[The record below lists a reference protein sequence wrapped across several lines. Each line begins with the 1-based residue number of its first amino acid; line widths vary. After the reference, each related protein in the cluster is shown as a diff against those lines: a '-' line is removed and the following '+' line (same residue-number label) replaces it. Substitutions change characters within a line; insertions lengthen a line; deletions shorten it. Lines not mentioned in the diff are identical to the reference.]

1 MDKIVIKGRE
11 RLKRGELM
19 NFTDLPVERQEI
31 FKKIKKS
38 INEIIDADVYVYGSH
53 NHGYWDEE
61 SDYDVIVSGET
72 IGLTI
77 NLTDKVITEIGVKTD
92 ILFRKNNLK
101 YILIP

>member
-11 RLKRGELM
+11 RLKRGELI

-38 INEIIDADVYVYGSH
+38 INEIIDVNVYVYGSH
-53 NHGYWDEE
+53 NHGYWDEQ
-61 SDYDVIVSGET
+61 SDYDVIVFGENRN
-72 IGLTI
+72 LTI
-77 NLTDKVITEIGVKTD
+77 NLTDKVISEVGVKTD
-92 ILFRKNNLK
+92 ILFRENNLR